1 MKKQFLILYFLLN
14 VSIIFAQNEIE
25 LFSFE
30 YSNSGQSFIENEYYD
45 ALNYVNTSTT
55 SLNASLSFGHA
66 LGKKGWEAFYTLNYR
81 QVRQKLDL
89 SEVIQDSNFQD
100 IPSNFYQQPKFSQL
114 SLVTGLS
121 KEISTKWNGTALL
134 SLNATDDFFKSKIAP
149 NLNWGSM
156 AYLEKRQNERFTFG
170 FGLFLNQLENRLL
183 VAPVASL
190 KFQNQKRGIE
200 ILFPERIRLWQKINQ
215 KSYLEV
221 LATTQSFS
229 IAYAAENEVNTT
241 DIYIIRAGVAYNYL
255 WEDFLKFSMGFD
267 FPLSF
272 HTISTPTETIDY
284 SQQSGLGFKLGLSII
299 FSNE

>member
-1 MKKQFLILYFLLN
+1 MKKKFLVLCFLLN
-14 VSIIFAQNEIE
+14 ACINYAQNETE
-25 LFSFE
+25 LFRFE
-30 YSNSGQSFIENEYYD
+30 YSNSGQSFIENESYD
-45 ALNYVNTSTT
+45 FLNYVKTSTT

-66 LGKKGWEAFYTLNYR
+66 LGKKGWEAFYSLDYS

-89 SEVIQDSNFQD
+89 SEVIQDSKFQD
-100 IPSNFYQQPKFSQL
+100 IPNNFYQQPKFSQI
-114 SLVTGLS
+114 SLVTGVS
-121 KEISTKWNGTALL
+121 KEISVKWKGVALF
-134 SLNATDDFFKSKIAP
+134 SINATDDFFKSKIDF

-200 ILFPERIRLWQKINQ
+200 ILFPEKIRLWQKIGRNN
-215 KSYLEV
+215 YLEA
-221 LATTQSFS
+221 LATTQSYS
-229 IAYAAENEVNTT
+229 IAYAAENEVSTA
-241 DIYIIRAGVAYNYL
+241 DVYIIKAGVAYNYL
-255 WEDFLKFSMGFD
+255 WEGFLKLSVGFD